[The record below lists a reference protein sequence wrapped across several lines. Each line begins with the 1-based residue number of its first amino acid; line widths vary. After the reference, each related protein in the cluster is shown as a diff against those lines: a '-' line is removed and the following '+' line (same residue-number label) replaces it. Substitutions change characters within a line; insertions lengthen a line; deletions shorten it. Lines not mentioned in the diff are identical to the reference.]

1 MNIDDKGFLRG
12 KKLTFN
18 QFRTVSTHLK
28 HTISTFKDYF
38 IEHYIIFNIDIFLIC
53 TFPFISV
60 TVECI
65 FNQ

>member
-18 QFRTVSTHLK
+18 QFRTVSTHFK

-38 IEHYIIFNIDIFLIC
+38 IEHYIIFSIDIFLIC
-53 TFPFISV
+53 TFLFISLN
-60 TVECI
+60 VECI
-65 FNQ
+65 FN